1 MGAHASPS
9 PGSQGNMSRRSAIKY
24 LRKTRPDNRRNPN
37 SPRHRQV
44 NLIFTSLPCGIAKYN
59 SLWLTFP
66 STRSLV
72 VVLGI
77 IGLLCVFH
85 RRKQRLDKLEDL
97 KNVQELD
104 DYGLAPVKPKPVQL
118 PQAPPPTYERSQDR
132 KADGNWGKSHRD
144 STDSLTPSLRQAMG
158 VTPRD
163 ALANSG

>member
-1 MGAHASPS
+1 MYLGSDIGALPS
-9 PGSQGNMSRRSAIKY
+9 GAQKWELTRVLPREAKETCRNNLQSNTCEKPGMTTGE
-24 LRKTRPDNRRNPN
+24 T
-37 SPRHRQV
+37 
-44 NLIFTSLPCGIAKYN
+44 LIVLCIV
-59 SLWLTFP
+59 
-66 STRSLV
+66 SLV

-85 RRKQRLDKLEDL
+85 RRKQRMDKLQDL

-104 DYGLAPVKPKPVQL
+104 DYGLAPIKPKPVQL